1 MNLPNDTILLIPIKF
16 SSLAP
21 ANTIM
26 PKTYMENFRGLV
38 EGIYNC
44 QEQITEG
51 AIIRF
56 EKDSKY
62 TFCLFIE
69 CLEKNKFDKKVRLNK
84 QRLFATLNNFSGVFE
99 AQNID
104 PKFAIPVKMLTEIG
118 EEFEYFETEINQLN
132 DIKVVFLQ

>member
-16 SSLAP
+16 STLAP

-26 PKTYMENFRGLV
+26 PKTYMENFKGLV
-38 EGIYNC
+38 EGIYTC

-69 CLEKNKFDKKVRLNK
+69 CLEKDRFNKQIKLNR
-84 QRLFATLNNFSGVFE
+84 QRLFSTLSNFSNVFE

-118 EEFEYFETEINQLN
+118 EEFEYFENEICKLD